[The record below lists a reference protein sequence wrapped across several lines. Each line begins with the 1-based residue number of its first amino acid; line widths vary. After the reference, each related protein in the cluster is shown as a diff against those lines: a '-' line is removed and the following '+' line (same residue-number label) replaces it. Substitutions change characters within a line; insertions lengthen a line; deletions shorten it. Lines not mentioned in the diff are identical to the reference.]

1 MTMSVSS
8 AEVLDVRRLQ
18 MLSELQRLGT
28 IAAVANELHLSA
40 PAVSMQLGA
49 LEREVGLALT
59 ERQGRRV
66 VLTPAGAVLAAHG
79 HDIVDLVSVAEM
91 EVQTL
96 RQGESGTYR
105 IAAFPSAARSYVTDT
120 WERLRDG
127 PHAGPA
133 LRLTELEPDA
143 ATEALVRGDLDLAV
157 THAYSN
163 VAGLPSQGLSA
174 TPLSTEEV
182 LLATAAST
190 APPTT
195 RSGAARLAD
204 LAHSDWVIPH
214 AELACAEMVKRA
226 CGAAGFRPGVV
237 AEATDHAVQL
247 QLVAAG
253 IGVAL
258 VPRSAVQGLP
268 HGVRLLPVHPRVER
282 HHFAL
287 TRRSARSDPG
297 LRRILELLKDN
308 ATRRL
313 GEPPAA
319 VAPPSA
325 TAAT

>member
-1 MTMSVSS
+1 
-8 AEVLDVRRLQ
+8 

-28 IAAVANELHLSA
+28 IAAVANELHLTA
-40 PAVSMQLGA
+40 PAVSMQLAA

-66 VLTPAGAVLAAHG
+66 VLTPAGEVLAAHANG
-79 HDIVDLVSVAEM
+79 IVDLVSVAEM

-105 IAAFPSAARSYVTDT
+105 IAAFPTAARSYLTDT
-120 WERLRDG
+120 WRQLRDG
-127 PHAGPA
+127 PHVGPA

-163 VAGLPSQGLSA
+163 VPRLPSQGLFA
-174 TPLSTEEV
+174 TALVTEEV
-182 LLATAAST
+182 LLATAANP
-190 APPTT
+190 APATT

-204 LAHSDWVIPH
+204 QAHSDWVIPH
-214 AELACAEMVKRA
+214 ADLACAEMVRRA
-226 CGAAGFRPGVV
+226 CGAAGFQPNVV

-258 VPRSAVQGLP
+258 VPQLAAQAVPEGL
-268 HGVRLLPVHPRVER
+268 RLLPVHPPVER

-297 LRRILELLKDN
+297 IRRIVELLTDT
-308 ATRRL
+308 ATRL
-313 GEPPAA
+313 LDQPPPAI
-319 VAPPSA
+319 A
-325 TAAT
+325 TPRSTKAN